1 MAQQRD
7 KEKSMTSKKLNAL
20 KLKMTSP
27 KTLLRET
34 CVDRKIPLP
43 SRERARV
50 RGRRRLA
57 SLLTLALIA
66 LLPSLGRS
74 QETVKLGD
82 LSAISNAPIYIAV
95 EKGFF
100 KEQGIVTEINN
111 FASAAK
117 MVPALVVGELEVS
130 VGSASAGLF
139 NAVAEK
145 APFRI
150 VADKGQAREGHGF
163 TLLTVRKDLIDS
175 GQVKT
180 VKDLKGKKIA
190 ILAKGNI
197 QHYLVGKMA
206 EEVGLTINDVEL
218 TFLDAPNQLK
228 ALETKAIDAAY
239 AVEPWAARFEERGVA
254 RRFRTPD
261 QVKGLGPVQVGVI
274 IYSGKF
280 INERKAVAQR
290 WMRAYLKAA
299 ELFHKNGTNDPEIAT
314 ILEKYTK
321 VPANVIKAAIPPYQD
336 PNGRVLVENLADQA
350 RWFASNGMQQKQV
363 SIESALDM
371 SFLK

>member
-1 MAQQRD
+1 MAV
-7 KEKSMTSKKLNAL
+7 LHAAL
-20 KLKMTSP
+20 KLRIAGQLADLKENDMSNKQKNSTKSVW
-27 KTLLRET
+27 LW
-34 CVDRKIPLP
+34 PL
-43 SRERARV
+43 AF
-50 RGRRRLA
+50 
-57 SLLTLALIA
+57 ALIV
-66 LLPSLGRS
+66 LLPSTVQS
-74 QETVKLGD
+74 QSETVKLGD
-82 LSAISNAPIYIAV
+82 LSAISNAAIYIAI

-100 KEQGIVTEINN
+100 KEQGINTDVSN

-117 MVPALVVGELEVS
+117 MVPALVAGELEVS

-139 NAVAEK
+139 NAVAQQ

-163 TLLTVRKDLIDS
+163 TLLTVRKDLVDS
-175 GQVKT
+175 GQVKS

-197 QHYLVGKMA
+197 QHYMVGKMA

-218 TFLDAPNQLK
+218 SFLDAPNQVT
-228 ALETKAIDAAY
+228 AFETKAIDAAY
-239 AVEPWAARFEERGVA
+239 AVEPWAARFVERGVA
-254 RRFRTPD
+254 VRFRTPD

-280 INERKAVAQR
+280 INERRPVAQR
-290 WMRAYLKAA
+290 WMNAYLKAA
-299 ELFHKNGTNDPEIAT
+299 ELFHKNGTKDPEITA

-321 VPANVIKAAIPPYQD
+321 VPAKVIQAAIPPYQE
-336 PNGRVLVENLADQA
+336 PNGKVLVENLADQA
-350 RWFASNGMQQKQV
+350 QWFVRSGMQQQKI
-363 SIESALDM
+363 SIENALDL

>member
-1 MAQQRD
+1 
-7 KEKSMTSKKLNAL
+7 MTGKK
-20 KLKMTSP
+20 TSQ
-27 KTLLRET
+27 KFF
-34 CVDRKIPLP
+34 VH
-43 SRERARV
+43 V
-50 RGRRRLA
+50 G
-57 SLLTLALIA
+57 LTLVVFALMFSPA
-66 LLPSLGRS
+66 RA

-82 LSAISNAPIYIAV
+82 LAAISNAAIYIAA

-100 KEQGIVTEINN
+100 KEQGIVTEITS

-117 MVPALVVGELEVS
+117 MVPALVAGELEVS

-139 NAVAEK
+139 NSVAQQ

-150 VADKGQAREGHGF
+150 VADKGQARDGF
-163 TLLTVRKDLIDS
+163 GFSLLAVRKDLVDS
-175 GQVKT
+175 GQVKS

-218 TFLDAPNQLK
+218 TFLNAPSQVT
-228 ALETKAIDAAY
+228 AFETKAIDAAY
-239 AVEPWAARFEERGVA
+239 AVEPWVARFAERGLAVP
-254 RRFRTPD
+254 FRTPD
-261 QVKGLGPVQVGVI
+261 KVKGLGPVQVGVI

-280 INERKAVAQR
+280 IKERRPVAQR
-290 WMRAYLKAA
+290 WIAAYLKAA
-299 ELFHKNGTNDPEIAT
+299 ELFHKNGTKDPAIAA

-321 VPANVIKAAIPPYQD
+321 VPAKVIQAAIPPYQD
-336 PNGRVLVENLADQA
+336 PNGKLLVDNLADQA
-350 RWFASNGMQQKQV
+350 EWFARNGMQQKINVQD
-363 SIESALDM
+363 ALDL

>member
-1 MAQQRD
+1 MA
-7 KEKSMTSKKLNAL
+7 
-20 KLKMTSP
+20 
-27 KTLLRET
+27 
-34 CVDRKIPLP
+34 
-43 SRERARV
+43 
-50 RGRRRLA
+50 RG
-57 SLLTLALIA
+57 
-66 LLPSLGRS
+66 

-82 LSAISNAPIYIAV
+82 LSAISNAAIYIAI

-100 KEQGIVTEINN
+100 KEQGIQTDITN

-117 MVPALVVGELEVS
+117 MVPALVAGELEVS

-150 VADKGQAREGHGF
+150 VADKGQTREGYGF
-163 TLLTVRKDLIDS
+163 TLLTVRKDLVDS

-180 VKDLKGKKIA
+180 FRELKGKKIA

-206 EEVGLTINDVEL
+206 EEVGLTINDIEL
-218 TFLDAPNQLK
+218 AFLDAPNQVT
-228 ALETKAIDAAY
+228 AFETKAIDAAY

-254 RRFRTPD
+254 VRFRTPD

-280 INERKAVAQR
+280 IKERRPVAQR
-290 WMRAYLKAA
+290 WMNAYLKGA
-299 ELFHKNGTNDPEIAT
+299 ELFHKSGTKDPAIAT

-321 VPANVIKAAIPPYQD
+321 VPAKVIQTATPSYQD
-336 PNGRVLVENLADQA
+336 PNGKLLLENLADQA
-350 RWFASNGMQQKQV
+350 QWFARNGMQQKI
-363 SIESALDM
+363 SIENAVDL

>member
-1 MAQQRD
+1 MA
-7 KEKSMTSKKLNAL
+7 SKRMNHPNSGWLVISIL
-20 KLKMTSP
+20 VL
-27 KTLLRET
+27 TLL
-34 CVDRKIPLP
+34 LP
-43 SRERARV
+43 VIARAQ
-50 RGRRRLA
+50 
-57 SLLTLALIA
+57 S
-66 LLPSLGRS
+66 
-74 QETVKLGD
+74 ETVKLGD
-82 LSAISNAPIYIAV
+82 LSAISNAAIYIAI

-100 KEQGIVTEINN
+100 KEQGVVTDIAN

-117 MVPALVVGELEVS
+117 MVPALVAGELEVS

-139 NAVAEK
+139 NAVAQQ

-150 VADKGQAREGHGF
+150 VADKGQAREGYGF
-163 TLLTVRKDLIDS
+163 TLLTVRKDLVES

-180 VKDLKGKKIA
+180 VRELKGKKIA

-206 EEVGLTINDVEL
+206 EEVGLTINDFDL

-228 ALETKAIDAAY
+228 ALETKAVDAAY

-254 RRFRTPD
+254 VRFRTPD

-280 INERKAVAQR
+280 IKDRKSVAQR
-290 WMRAYLKAA
+290 WMNAYLKGA
-299 ELFHKNGTNDPEIAT
+299 EMFHKNGVKDPEIAT

-321 VPANVIKAAIPPYQD
+321 VPANVIKAATPSYQD
-336 PNGRVLVENLADQA
+336 PKGKVLVENLADQA
-350 RWFASNGMQQKQV
+350 QWFASNGMQQKV
-363 SIESALDM
+363 SVENALDL